1 MKKASFLVIV
11 LFLISVWPVGA
22 QTLPAGYFKHGDFY
36 CNSDTNFE
44 KPWSALGRKFCQPQ
58 VTGCRAIGGKFCTA
72 GTRNVCCPTN
82 NACGKGTALG
92 FFEVAVCV
100 PPTPVGAT
108 CTTSSPGYV
117 GRTKDGQ
124 NVCCRIDQELGP
136 AGGKAAPIC
145 QPKSRSAC
153 ASGEQFVQGTGENQG
168 SKWCCPNNT
177 APAHHP
183 NGLPFC
189 ARLPLTVL
197 APNGGEQI
205 SKSGPPYR
213 VKWSTNN
220 IPSVQPIK
228 LRLLNSSGGVAY
240 QNNLPN
246 TGSTDFNFSSSSF
259 SPGQYKIEL
268 SVTVSGQTITDQSD
282 NFFTLTGSNPPPPPN
297 PTPSP
302 PSSPPSSSPPPPPPD
317 TTPPI
322 LRMTPGTGPTEVN
335 KSTRVVIAADDPS
348 GVAYIVITAISPPQA
363 IIPWYSANPL
373 IKTCNHTVLY
383 SRNASCWLDVPASQW
398 VQGTVVGIS
407 AIDYSPNRNTA
418 VESYIVRP
426 E

>member
-282 NFFTLTGSNPPPPPN
+282 NFFTLTGSNPPPPP
-297 PTPSP
+297 PHT
-302 PSSPPSSSPPPPPPD
+302 PPPPPPD
-317 TTPPI
+317 TTPPTI
-322 LRMTPGTGPTEVN
+322 SLGGSLGLGVPFSPNKDTTVIFYANDLTPTNGL
-335 KSTRVVIAADDPS
+335 
-348 GVAYIVITAISPPQA
+348 AYITIVVKAPQA
-363 IIPWYSANPL
+363 ATPL
-373 IKTCNHTVLY
+373 MKTCDHTIFHPTY
-383 SRNASCWLDVPASQW
+383 AACWLTVPANQW
-398 VQGTVVGIS
+398 VTGTTILVS
-407 AIDYSPNRNTA
+407 AIDYSPNRNIA
-418 VESYIVRP
+418 LEGYKIVP
-426 E
+426 SGQLQGD